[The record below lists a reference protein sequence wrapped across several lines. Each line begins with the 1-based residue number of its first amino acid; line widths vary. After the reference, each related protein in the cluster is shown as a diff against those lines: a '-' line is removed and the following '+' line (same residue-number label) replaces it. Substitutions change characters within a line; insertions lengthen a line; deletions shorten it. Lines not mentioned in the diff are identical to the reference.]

1 MIGDRRRRSAA
12 AATASGDGHEPRIR
26 FRRHLRS
33 GVVDLIQMREHLAR
47 AVPQLTTDPEA
58 RVAVEELVSHAGSLL
73 GFSTA
78 RDPTEEVDV
87 WTSATGV
94 TLMVGVA
101 HAVHMPS
108 ALVALTQAR
117 ERGLVS
123 SGDAARRVSVL
134 CVVCGSQVD
143 WRRLE
148 DAVALRRTLHDLRLV
163 SVDALLTLV
172 GLRGDRVLAHT
183 DAVALLRPA
192 DSRADAMIDIVA
204 RYRRVGQTAAPDD

>member
-1 MIGDRRRRSAA
+1 MIGDRWRAPAA
-12 AATASGDGHEPRIR
+12 AATGSSDRHEPRIR
-26 FRRHLRS
+26 FRHHLRS
-33 GVVDLIQMREHLAR
+33 GAVDLTQMREHLAR

-78 RDPTEEVDV
+78 RDPSDDADV

-94 TLMVGVA
+94 SLMVGVA
-101 HAVHMPS
+101 HGAEMPA
-108 ALVALTQAR
+108 ALVALSHAR
-117 ERGLVS
+117 ERVLVS
-123 SGDAARRVSVL
+123 TGTAARKVSVL

-148 DAVALRRTLHDLRLV
+148 DAVALRRALHDIRLV

-192 DSRADAMIDIVA
+192 DSRADAMIDAVA
-204 RYRRVGQTAAPDD
+204 RYRRVGKSAPDE

>member
-1 MIGDRRRRSAA
+1 
-12 AATASGDGHEPRIR
+12 
-26 FRRHLRS
+26 
-33 GVVDLIQMREHLAR
+33 
-47 AVPQLTTDPEA
+47 
-58 RVAVEELVSHAGSLL
+58 
-73 GFSTA
+73 
-78 RDPTEEVDV
+78 
-87 WTSATGV
+87 
-94 TLMVGVA
+94 
-101 HAVHMPS
+101 
-108 ALVALTQAR
+108 
-117 ERGLVS
+117 
-123 SGDAARRVSVL
+123 VSVL